1 MGKQSRQKVITEE
14 LDSLP
19 WNSSLPNEDPFAIL
33 SGSDNL
39 QGGFVLT
46 PILITYYYYYYF
58 LIKLG
63 VGYVFVLLKLFN
75 KSIKFLLLILLGNC

>member
-1 MGKQSRQKVITEE
+1 MGKQSRQKIITEE
-14 LDSLP
+14 LDNLP

-39 QGGFVLT
+39 QGGLVLT
-46 PILITYYYYYYF
+46 PNLITYYSYYYL

-63 VGYVFVLLKLFN
+63 VGYVFVLLKL
-75 KSIKFLLLILLGNC
+75 SIIKFLLLLLLGNS